1 MEITSA
7 ALQPNL
13 NRATVSAGAQH
24 TVADARV
31 KEATD
36 RAKQN
41 LITEIEA
48 YNVVS
53 ESAGGTNARGFA
65 DEETSEHLFN
75 VMNPIKMEDTSGVIK
90 IGQVVKYTVVG

>member
-1 MEITSA
+1 MEISSA
-7 ALQPNL
+7 ALQQNQQYL
-13 NRATVSAGAQH
+13 NRNTVSAGGQH
-24 TVADARV
+24 TVADARI

-53 ESAGGTNARGFA
+53 TSAGGNTAHGFA

-90 IGQVVKYTVVG
+90 IG